1 MAVPEP
7 ITRLEK
13 YWAAILDKIQGG
25 GSSVTVEPLTVA
37 ENGTTTAPSG
47 KAYSPVTVAVPNPNS
62 VVTVT
67 GTVAE
72 PFGSID
78 PAELRTAITSN
89 NASVKLVVDASRIG
103 FNDPIR
109 LVGNNASAGNIYFEV
124 VGKMDS
130 TNGITAATVAYDLT
144 GALYDAFM
152 AENSVVTSLTQYASL
167 LTTTLTVIYHPLP
180 TE

>member
-25 GSSVTVEPLTVA
+25 GSVTVEALNVT
-37 ENGTTTAPSG
+37 ENDTYTAPTG

-89 NASVKLVVDASRIG
+89 NASVKLVVDASQIG
-103 FNDPIR
+103 YNDPIR

-124 VGKMDS
+124 IGKMNS
-130 TNGITAATVAYDLT
+130 TNGIKAVVVNYDFT
-144 GALYDAFM
+144 GAFYDALV
-152 AENSVVTSLTQYASL
+152 AENSVVTSLKQYASL